1 MKQYTYKININGV
14 VQGVGF
20 RPFIYTLASKFGLK
34 GSVSNGSSGVE
45 IYINA
50 TCDQLEQFLNEINN
64 NKPSLSQ
71 IDNITYTKVDNQLFD
86 DFSIKKSDDSGKKT
100 VKIPP
105 DLYVCKECQAEL
117 FDPDNRRF
125 NYPFITCTQCGVRY
139 TIIKKLPYD
148 REFTSMSSFKM
159 CEACETEYNDPTNRR
174 YHAQPIGCF
183 DCGPKLSWFENNIWH
198 KNDKECVNFI
208 DYAINAIKSGKI
220 VAIKGVGGYHLVCDA
235 TNDDAVKTLRARK
248 NRPSKPFAIMT
259 NDIDIAKNLAN
270 ISPFE
275 ESLLTSP
282 QRPIVLLKTLPEISK
297 KISNLVAPKLNTIG
311 IFLPYTPLHLLI
323 MNGLNRPLIATS
335 ANISDEPL
343 CTNLESLKKLENV
356 YDAILDHDR
365 EIVNGCD
372 DSVVM
377 VVKDKTVM
385 LRRARGYAPISIK
398 LPFALKKNILAFGAN
413 QKNTIAIGFGNDV
426 VLSPHIGDLGNIE
439 SVNYLASNVKTFN
452 ELYDFKPDIVL
463 HDFHPQY
470 ESTKFAKENYNNT
483 QGVWHHHAH
492 ILSVV
497 AEHKIKLPVFGI
509 AFDGTGYGEDGTLW
523 GGEFLVCNKN
533 GFERVLSFEPFLL
546 LGGERAIK
554 EPRRVALSI
563 LFDIYGKKAMD
574 LNNDVILAFTK
585 NELENFYTMHE
596 KKINSPQTS
605 SMGRLFDAIA
615 SITNV
620 CQFIT
625 FEGESGM
632 QLEELFDEN
641 IKEYYEFDIVDK
653 KIKIDKIIKSILK
666 EKDKKVAVS
675 KFFRTIVEIIKFA
688 QRDYKDMPLVVS
700 GGVFQNRVL
709 LSLLIEEFPNIYFA
723 QQIPPNDGGIALG
736 QIAIMMESN

>member
-1 MKQYTYKININGV
+1 MTYSTYKINIYGV

-20 RPFIYTLASKFGLK
+20 RPFVYNLASELGLK
-34 GSVSNGSSGVE
+34 GKVSNGSSGVE
-45 IYINA
+45 IHINA
-50 TCDQLEQFLNEINN
+50 KTNELKEFLDKIDK
-64 NKPSLSQ
+64 NKPLLSQ
-71 IDNITYTKVDNQLFD
+71 IDNISCIKIDNQIFNS
-86 DFSIKKSDDSGKKT
+86 FTIEKSDNSGEKT

-105 DLYVCKECQAEL
+105 DLYVCKDCQAEL
-117 FDPDNRRF
+117 FDPNNRRF

-139 TIIKKLPYD
+139 SIITNLPYD

-159 CEACETEYNDPTNRR
+159 CKACEEEYNDPTNRR

-183 DCGPKLSWFENNIWH
+183 DCGPKLSWFENGIWQ
-198 KNDKECVNFI
+198 KNEKDYSIFI
-208 DYAINAIKSGKI
+208 DKVVDTIKRGKI

-235 TNDDAVKTLRARK
+235 TNDSAIKMLRDRK
-248 NRPSKPFAIMT
+248 HRPSKPFAIMT
-259 NDIDIAKNLAN
+259 NDIDMAKNLAN
-270 ISPFE
+270 ISPIE

-297 KISNLVAPKLNTIG
+297 KISSLVAPKLNTIG

-323 MNGLNRPLIATS
+323 MNKLNRPLIATS

-372 DSVVM
+372 DSVLM

-398 LPFALKKNILAFGAN
+398 LPNSMKKNILAFGAN
-413 QKNTIAIGFGNDV
+413 QKNTIAIGFGDDV

-439 SVNYLASNVKTFN
+439 SVNYLASNVKTLTK
-452 ELYDFKPDIVL
+452 LYDFKPDIVL

-497 AEHKIKLPVFGI
+497 IEHKLKLPVLGV

-533 GFERVLSFEPFLL
+533 GFDRILSLEPFLL
-546 LGGERAIK
+546 LGGEKAIK

-563 LFDIYGKKAMD
+563 LFDIYGKEAIN
-574 LNNDVILAFTK
+574 LNNGVISAFEK
-585 NELENFYTMHE
+585 NELENFYTMYE
-596 KKINSPQTS
+596 KNINSPKTS
-605 SMGRLFDAIA
+605 SMGRLFDAVA
-615 SITNV
+615 SMLNV
-620 CQFIT
+620 SQFIT

-632 QLEELFDEN
+632 KLEELFDKN
-641 IKEYYEFDIVDK
+641 IREHYEFDIVDK

-675 KFFRTIVEIIKFA
+675 KFFRTIVEIINIA
-688 QRDYKDMPLVVS
+688 QQDYKNMPLVVS

>member
-1 MKQYTYKININGV
+1 MTCSTYKINIYGV

-20 RPFIYTLASKFGLK
+20 RPFVYNLASEIGLK
-34 GSVSNGSSGVE
+34 GKVSNGSSGVE
-45 IYINA
+45 IHINA
-50 TCDQLEQFLNEINN
+50 TTDELKEFLDKINK
-64 NKPSLSQ
+64 NKPLLSQ
-71 IDNITYTKVDNQLFD
+71 IDNISCIKIENQIFNS
-86 DFSIKKSDDSGKKT
+86 FTIEKSDDSGEKT

-105 DLYVCKECQAEL
+105 DLYVCKDCQAEL
-117 FDPDNRRF
+117 FDPSNRRF

-139 TIIKKLPYD
+139 SIITNLPYD

-159 CEACETEYNDPTNRR
+159 CKACEEEYNDPTNRR

-183 DCGPKLSWFENNIWH
+183 DCGPKLSWFENGIWQ
-198 KNDKECVNFI
+198 KNEKDYSVFI
-208 DYAINAIKSGKI
+208 DKVVDTIKKGKI

-235 TNDDAVKTLRARK
+235 TNDNAIKILRDRK

-259 NDIDIAKNLAN
+259 NDIDMAKNLAE
-270 ISPFE
+270 ISTNE
-275 ESLLTSP
+275 ELLLNSP
-282 QRPIVLLKTLPEISK
+282 QRPIVLFKALPDISK
-297 KISNLVAPKLNTIG
+297 KISSLVAPNINTIG
-311 IFLPYTPLHLLI
+311 IFMPYTPLHLLI
-323 MNGLNRPLIATS
+323 MNKLNRPLIATS

-372 DSVVM
+372 DSVLM

-398 LPFALKKNILAFGAN
+398 LSNSMKKNILAFGAN
-413 QKNTIAIGFGNDV
+413 QKNTIAIGFGDDV
-426 VLSPHIGDLGNIE
+426 ILSPHIGDLGNIE
-439 SVNYLASNVKTFN
+439 SVNYLASNVKTLTK
-452 ELYDFKPDIVL
+452 LYDFKPDIVL

-497 AEHKIKLPVFGI
+497 IEHKLKLPVLGV

-533 GFERVLSFEPFLL
+533 GFDRILSLEPFLL
-546 LGGERAIK
+546 LGGEKAIK
-554 EPRRVALSI
+554 EPRRVALSL
-563 LFDIYGKKAMD
+563 LFDIYGKEAIN
-574 LNNDVILAFTK
+574 LNNDVISAFEK
-585 NELENFYTMHE
+585 NELENFYTMYE
-596 KKINSPQTS
+596 KKINSPKTS
-605 SMGRLFDAIA
+605 SVGRLFDAVA
-615 SITNV
+615 SMLNV
-620 CQFIT
+620 SQFIT

-632 QLEELFDEN
+632 KLEELFDKS
-641 IKEYYEFDIVDK
+641 IREYYEFDMVDK

-675 KFFRTIVEIIKFA
+675 KFFRTIVEIINIA
-688 QRDYKDMPLVVS
+688 QQDYNNMPLVVS

-709 LSLLIEEFPNIYFA
+709 LSLLIEKFPNIYFA
-723 QQIPPNDGGIALG
+723 QTIPPNDGGIALG
-736 QIAIMMESN
+736 QIASVVELD

>member
-1 MKQYTYKININGV
+1 MTYSTYKININGV

-20 RPFIYTLASKFGLK
+20 RPFVYNLASELGLK
-34 GSVSNGSSGVE
+34 GKVSNGSSGVE
-45 IYINA
+45 IHINA
-50 TCDQLEQFLNEINN
+50 KTNELKEFLDKIDK
-64 NKPSLSQ
+64 NKPLLSQ
-71 IDNITYTKVDNQLFD
+71 IDNISCIKIDNQIFNS
-86 DFSIKKSDDSGKKT
+86 FTIEKSDNSGEKT

-105 DLYVCKECQAEL
+105 DLYVCKDCQAEL
-117 FDPDNRRF
+117 FDPNNRRF

-139 TIIKKLPYD
+139 SIITNLPYD

-159 CEACETEYNDPTNRR
+159 CKACEEEYNDPTNRR

-183 DCGPKLSWFENNIWH
+183 DCGPKLSWFENGIWQ
-198 KNDKECVNFI
+198 KNEKDYSIFI
-208 DYAINAIKSGKI
+208 DKVVDTIKRGKI

-235 TNDDAVKTLRARK
+235 TNDSAIKMLRDRK
-248 NRPSKPFAIMT
+248 HRPSKPFAIMT
-259 NDIDIAKNLAN
+259 NDIDMAKNLAN
-270 ISPFE
+270 ISPIE

-297 KISNLVAPKLNTIG
+297 KISSLVAPKLNTIG

-323 MNGLNRPLIATS
+323 MNKLNRPLIATS

-372 DSVVM
+372 DSVLM

-398 LPFALKKNILAFGAN
+398 LPNSMKKNILAFGAN
-413 QKNTIAIGFGNDV
+413 QKNTIAIGFGDDV

-439 SVNYLASNVKTFN
+439 SVNYLASNVKTLTK
-452 ELYDFKPDIVL
+452 LYDFKPDIVL

-470 ESTKFAKENYNNT
+470 ESTKFAQENYNNT

-497 AEHKIKLPVFGI
+497 IEHKLKLPVLGV
-509 AFDGTGYGEDGTLW
+509 AFDGTGYGEDDTLW

-533 GFERVLSFEPFLL
+533 GFERVLSLEPFLL
-546 LGGERAIK
+546 LGGEKAIK

-585 NELENFYTMHE
+585 NELESFYTMHE

-632 QLEELFDEN
+632 KLEELFDKN

-688 QRDYKDMPLVVS
+688 QRDYKNMPLVVS

-736 QIAIMMESN
+736 QIAIMIESN